1 MKLVVGKTNLVAKR
15 LSHFLSYTCKFKF
28 PQFLPIFDHFYA
40 EIRQNVPKNHGMSL
54 DQKGR
59 PIINLQKW
67 ARIFNQF
74 FFRNFHFLNFFHF
87 VEILENRHYVAMKI
101 FNIFARF
108 PFVPQTSPVR

>member
-59 PIINLQKW
+59 PIINLQ
-67 ARIFNQF
+67 ARIFNHF
-74 FFRNFHFLNFFHF
+74 FFAISTFWTFF
-87 VEILENRHYVAMKI
+87 IL
-101 FNIFARF
+101 
-108 PFVPQTSPVR
+108 